1 MFSYRYQ
8 DTSSWHLN
16 SFQKL
21 HDKISVICSLK
32 YVNWPIITAL
42 KSKLQFEF
50 IFCVLTFV
58 WVVQTHKSI
67 YPNTCIFTQRVLIVY
82 TERKIYRIELP
93 IRQFKICH
101 LLGTFGSLIIYIF
114 NKRREFKKY
123 LYSYEFCS
131 WHRCLSVLFFSTVG
145 FNHMELNPY
154 FLETNIMQISLL
166 FIVYFCILSQT
177 CVIF

>member
-1 MFSYRYQ
+1 MPFK
-8 DTSSWHLN
+8 N

-21 HDKISVICSLK
+21 HDKISIICSLK

-50 IFCVLTFV
+50 IFCVVTFA

-82 TERKIYRIELP
+82 TKRKIYRIELP

-101 LLGTFGSLIIYIF
+101 LLGTFGSLIIYIYIYTTSEKPV
-114 NKRREFKKY
+114 NDQ
-123 LYSYEFCS
+123 SYGC
-131 WHRCLSVLFFSTVG
+131 WIVTV
-145 FNHMELNPY
+145 
-154 FLETNIMQISLL
+154 
-166 FIVYFCILSQT
+166 
-177 CVIF
+177 